1 MPYYVPDDDA
11 WREVSDPPPDAPYLD
26 IDDNAPS
33 LRFAKNGDSFQLT
46 GAPARTP
53 DETVH
58 TLAIL
63 EASLSTGL
71 ELCALRAEGQDLT
84 VEDRR
89 PPGARTRYAD
99 AFEQL
104 QSALDEILVPVY
116 IDDALEEVSESIDG
130 LVVVHT
136 AQYEAPPAD
145 GCTYF
150 RTSAFQ
156 SGNHL
161 FETERG
167 AL

>member
-1 MPYYVPDDDA
+1 MLYYVPDDDA
-11 WREVSDPPPDAPYLD
+11 WTEASDPPADAPYLE
-26 IDDNAPS
+26 IDDAAS
-33 LRFAKNGDSFQLT
+33 LQFVGEADSFRLA
-46 GAPARTP
+46 GAPARTA

-58 TLAIL
+58 TIAIL
-63 EASLSTGL
+63 SSSLNEGL

-89 PPGARTRYAD
+89 PPEARTHYAD

-116 IDDALEEVSESIDG
+116 IDDALEEVSESVDG

-136 AQYEAPPAD
+136 AQYEEPPTD
-145 GCTYF
+145 ECSYF
-150 RTSAFQ
+150 RASAFQ

-167 AL
+167 GL